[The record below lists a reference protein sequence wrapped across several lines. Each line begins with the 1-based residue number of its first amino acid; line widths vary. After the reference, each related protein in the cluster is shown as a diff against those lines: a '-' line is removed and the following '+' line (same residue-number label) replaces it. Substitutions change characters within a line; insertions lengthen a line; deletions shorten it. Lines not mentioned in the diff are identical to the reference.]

1 MTDIQTLT
9 GRYKMGFISKVVKTI
24 DNIKLGYTS
33 AIILCAGNSTRFG
46 NGSENKQMAQ
56 VGGKGVA
63 ERTISVFERCKSIKE
78 IILVV
83 RKDDLQKY
91 KELIIANDFKKIR
104 CIVVGG
110 DTRQNSAFRGF
121 RHISEKT
128 KYVVFHDG
136 ARCLVTEEI
145 IDTVL
150 KKAVEYNAASAAYK
164 SVDTVKW
171 VDEDEMVKRTLDR
184 DFVWSVQT
192 PQAFDAKIY
201 KVSAYNARQKNIEV
215 TDDCMLL
222 EKAGFKV
229 KLVDTGREN
238 IKITVKEDID
248 YAEYIILKRGEN
260 KDK

>member
-1 MTDIQTLT
+1 M
-9 GRYKMGFISKVVKTI
+9 
-24 DNIKLGYTS
+24 
-33 AIILCAGNSTRFG
+33 
-46 NGSENKQMAQ
+46 
-56 VGGKGVA
+56 
-63 ERTISVFERCKSIKE
+63 
-78 IILVV
+78 V
-83 RKDDLQKY
+83 RKEDLQKY
-91 KELIIANDFKKIR
+91 KEFIVANDFKKIR

-110 DTRQNSAFRGF
+110 ETRQSSAFRGF

-145 IDTVL
+145 IDSVL
-150 KKAVEYNAASAAYK
+150 KKAVEYNAASAAHR

-171 VDEDEMVKRTLDR
+171 VDEDGMVKRTLDR
-184 DFVWSVQT
+184 DYVWNVQT
-192 PQAFDAKIY
+192 PQAFEVKTY
-201 KVSAYNARQKNIEV
+201 KVSAYNARQKGIEA

-229 KLVDTGREN
+229 KLVDTGKEN

-248 YAEYIILKRGEN
+248 YAEYIISKRGER

>member
-1 MTDIQTLT
+1 
-9 GRYKMGFISKVVKTI
+9 MGFISKVVQTI
-24 DNIKLGYTS
+24 DSIKLGHTS
-33 AIILCAGNSTRFG
+33 AVILCAGNSTRFG

-63 ERTISVFERCKSIKE
+63 ERTISVFEKCKNIKE
-78 IILVV
+78 IVLVV
-83 RKDDLQKY
+83 RKEDLQKY
-91 KELIIANDFKKIR
+91 KEIIIANDFKKIR

-128 KYVVFHDG
+128 KYVIFHDC
-136 ARCLVTEEI
+136 ARCLVTEKI

-150 KKAVEYNAASAAYK
+150 KNVIEYNAASAAHR
-164 SVDTVKW
+164 SVDTIKW
-171 VDEDEMVKRTLDR
+171 ADDDGMIKRTLDR
-184 DFVWSVQT
+184 DYVWSVQT
-192 PQAFDAKIY
+192 PQAFDVKLY

-229 KLVDTGREN
+229 KLVETGSEN
-238 IKITVKEDID
+238 IKITVKEDLD
-248 YAEYIILKRGEN
+248 YAEYIISKRGES
-260 KDK
+260 KEK